1 MLKNKNIKY
10 QKRLFWTSLAINLV
24 GFFCWIHYSSINFI
38 PYAFM
43 VCLIFMYSFSKIHRS
58 TLISSSRF
66 LNPVFIALSISFTV
80 ISLVF
85 GLHSDVI
92 VSYDNYELNIADR
105 FKWFKA
111 SEVLNFPISQLE
123 CRRNPIVNAVDFGR
137 MSDKTPIYNLII
149 VDKTVSVKTLE
160 TSVNDS
166 ISKRITAQFNV
177 NQQYLQQAKTA
188 ALIPADLVAGLC
200 ENLKDSATNENVG
213 FYFYF
218 GKPDLIS
225 FSKTDAY
232 TRNLRQ
238 ERHDTHSTFI
248 NDYFE
253 KSKLIDDE
261 IGDTHEKQKTS
272 FNDIVKSLKDKLTA
286 QEYNNQHVVVSI
298 ISDFIN
304 TDPTDSIPDISKLTQ
319 IKELN
324 LYVLNG
330 KDHKNPNASSL
341 ELINKMTRNFSNL
354 KQICIS
360 NFQDIKGSDNFYN
373 SIATLNLQY
382 YDHKNGE
389 SISFYAPFQ
398 DFNSNQE
405 AVSKITFME
414 NDPHNQNLNQYF
426 FRIIDIDNQNIRFPI
441 VYSTSAGRDT
451 AIATAGELVP
461 FKVHLNDV
469 LTLKLPYTIPYRN
482 DRLFIETSSINSNKK
497 EARSI
502 TLKPILSETTSYYL
516 IFCYT
521 FFIASLCLILILP
534 NLFVIRLIYKG
545 AVSCRSLLH
554 PLLLGIP
561 IGLGLDSLG
570 CFYTL
575 LISKNLFFYPLMV
588 LALLLVFTMP
598 NFYRAIKVERE
609 WELEFGLRKSLL
621 SLWEY
626 MMKKN
631 EDDEIIGDVKKNAQ

>member
-10 QKRLFWTSLAINLV
+10 QKRLFWTSLATSAA

-43 VCLIFMYSFSKIHRS
+43 ACLIVMYSFSKIHRT
-58 TLISSSRF
+58 TLISPSRF
-66 LNPVFIALSISFTV
+66 LNPVFIALSVSFTV

-92 VSYDNYELNIADR
+92 ISYDNYELNSADR
-105 FKWFKA
+105 FKWFEA
-111 SEVLNFPISQLE
+111 NEVLNFPISQLE
-123 CRRNPIVNAVDFGR
+123 CRRNPIINNVDFGKMR
-137 MSDKTPIYNLII
+137 ERTPIYNLII

-160 TSVNDS
+160 PSVNDS
-166 ISKRITAQFNV
+166 ISKKITHQFNV
-177 NQQYLQQAKTA
+177 NQQYLKEASTS
-188 ALIPADLVAGLC
+188 ALIPPLLVAGLC
-200 ENLKDSATNENVG
+200 VNLKDSTTNENVG
-213 FYFYF
+213 FYFYS
-218 GKPDLIS
+218 GKPDLVS
-225 FSKTDAY
+225 FSRTDAY

-238 ERHDTHSTFI
+238 EKNDPHSTFI

-253 KSKLIDDE
+253 RSKSIDHE
-261 IGDTHEKQKTS
+261 IGQDQQEQKTS
-272 FNDIVKSLKDKLTA
+272 FNDIVKSLREKLTDD
-286 QEYNNQHVVVSI
+286 EYNNQHIVVSI

-341 ELINKMTRNFSNL
+341 ELVNKMTRNFSNL

-382 YDHKNGE
+382 HDHKNGE

-405 AVSKITFME
+405 AVSKIAFTE
-414 NDPHNQNLNQYF
+414 NDPGNQNLNKYF

-441 VYSTSAGRDT
+441 IYSTSAGRDT

-461 FKVHLNDV
+461 FKVHLNEV

-516 IFCYT
+516 IFCYA
-521 FFIASLCLILILP
+521 FFIDSLCFILILP
-534 NLFVIRLIYKG
+534 NLFVIRLMYKG
-545 AVSCRSLLH
+545 AAKGKSLLR
-554 PLLLGIP
+554 PILLGIP
-561 IGLGLDSLG
+561 IALGMVSLG

-575 LISKNLFFYPLMV
+575 LIEKNLQFYPLLV
-588 LALLLVFTMP
+588 LGLLIALTMP
-598 NFYRAIKVERE
+598 NFYRAIKEERK
-609 WELEFGLRKSLL
+609 WELEFGLRKFAL
-621 SLWEY
+621 SVWGYLIT
-626 MMKKN
+626 KN
-631 EDDEIIGDVKKNAQ
+631 PDDEIIGDAEKNTL